1 VWGGTA
7 LAVSAATSVQFGA
20 ALAVTLFPMVGPV
33 GTVSL
38 RFLGAALVLVALTRP
53 WRVRWTGRDART
65 VLVFGVVF
73 VTMNLS
79 LYVAVSRLPLATAIT
94 LEFLGPL
101 AVAVVTATSWG
112 PRAWALPAAAGV
124 ALIGGSLRA
133 DDVVG
138 VVAALAAAASWA
150 SYILV
155 SRRMGTSEH
164 GLAGLALATVLGAV
178 LTLPAGILVAGSDL
192 FEPRTLLVGL
202 SVGVVSSALPYS
214 LDLLALRRLPTAV
227 FGVLTSLNPAIAALA
242 GLVVLHELPPDRQL
256 VGIALVVLASAA
268 VTLTG
273 AGLAAADRLTPG
285 TTPAEQRRPTDEPT
299 TAAPPSRDAGRP
311 RHPPGPAPGG
321 QPGPG
326 PREAAGPGSRAA
338 STSPARA
345 ASPRPAPG
353 ESPPTRAERPARP

>member
-1 VWGGTA
+1 MPVTTKRDHSTVVGTA

-20 ALAVTLFPMVGPV
+20 ALAVTLFPLVGPV

-38 RFLGAALVLVALTRP
+38 RLLGAAIVLVLLTRP

-101 AVAVVTATSWG
+101 GVALATAASWG
-112 PRAWALPAAAGV
+112 PRAWALPAAGGV

-138 VVAALAAAASWA
+138 VVAALGAAVAWA

-155 SRRMGTSEH
+155 SRRMGTSKH
-164 GLAGLALATVLGAV
+164 GLAGLALATVLGAI

-192 FEPRTLLVGL
+192 LEPRTLLLGL
-202 SVGVVSSALPYS
+202 IVGVVSSAVPYS
-214 LDLLALRRLPTAV
+214 LDLLALRRLRTAV

-242 GLVVLHELPPDRQL
+242 GLVILHELPPGRQL
-256 VGIALVVLASAA
+256 VGIALVVLASAG

-273 AGLAAADRLTPG
+273 RRPERPGRCHAGGPARLTPG
-285 TTPAEQRRPTDEPT
+285 TTPGGPPRPTDELLR
-299 TAAPPSRDAGRP
+299 AAPRSRRGTGRP
-311 RHPPGPAPGG
+311 RRGRARRPAAARGAVDGPA
-321 QPGPG
+321 
-326 PREAAGPGSRAA
+326 SRAA
-338 STSPARA
+338 STG
-345 ASPRPAPG
+345 PG
-353 ESPPTRAERPARP
+353 